1 MRSVCLYLYMH
12 LEALPLW
19 AIEVTA
25 HQKLEGK
32 AHPTS
37 AAMDFLYALPQHIWI
52 RWGDAIGMRKCCLEA
67 ASKLY
72 PYWCGH
78 GSDCKALQV
87 CSTACTDDPVME
99 FNYGIPVIS
108 TLQHP
113 VCRQSRISSHHRDPP
128 SRWST
133 RSSLVSHMRSL

>member
-99 FNYGIPVIS
+99 FNYGIPGD
-108 TLQHP
+108 QHP
-113 VCRQSRISSHHRDPP
+113 ATPGVSTISDFLAPQRPTIP
-128 SRWST
+128 
-133 RSSLVSHMRSL
+133 LEYKE